1 LTGGEV
7 AGIGMHEGMMKVGHA
22 QRLLHAQDTLSLSLG
37 RVRFIEVGRK
47 HTQEVEEEDDDEM
60 LEEHGNPASIRNR
73 RSKSWPVVKIEKHD
87 AAPIRPTKARPHI
100 PLSACL
106 SGLPATGKREIFSRL
121 LGLASWRFLTWNVRT

>member
-1 LTGGEV
+1 MQLTGGEV
-7 AGIGMHEGMMKVGHA
+7 AGIGMHAGMMKVGHA

-37 RVRFIEVGRK
+37 RVRFMEVGRK
-47 HTQEVEEEDDDEM
+47 HTQEVEDDDEM

-106 SGLPATGKREIFSRL
+106 PVRPACYREKRDIF
-121 LGLASWRFLTWNVRT
+121 